1 MKWLP
6 GYFSIACSD
15 ANENAEESNPPSTSA
30 AASAVPDEFQF
41 SSPLHEDD
49 LEIVKAVYLS
59 LACDLPTLR
68 ISGFYDFFFSTLINK
83 YNWALIWWAAKWVA
97 MWSLQLGSRAR
108 LSQGQRG

>member
-15 ANENAEESNPPSTSA
+15 ANENAAESNPPSTSA

-68 ISGFYDFFFSTLINK
+68 ISGFYDFFFSM
-83 YNWALIWWAAKWVA
+83 AA
-97 MWSLQLGSRAR
+97 
-108 LSQGQRG
+108 